1 MKFSRQIM
9 SIVAVG
15 ALLAACNQFKSQKT
29 ESGLKYQFFTQNE
42 AGKKAKLGDLIT
54 FDFKIQNS
62 SDSTLQTTFGSGNPI
77 KMPLQKGTFKGAF
90 EEGLAMLTAGD
101 SAVFFV
107 SADSLFRA
115 AQQPLPQ
122 AVKAGSDLKF
132 TVKMISVQTME
143 EFNNATI
150 QKQKDE
156 PKVIADFVAKNFPTA
171 TKTASGMA
179 FVIKKEGTGAVITA
193 GDVVKVNYTGKLLSG
208 KTFDT
213 SVGREPY
220 ELMAGAGGVIK
231 GWDETLLMMKQGE
244 QRTVIIPS
252 ELAYGPQGSQGA
264 IEPYTPLMFD
274 MEIVSVTK
282 GAKKK

>member
-9 SIVAVG
+9 SIVVAG
-15 ALLAACNQFKSQKT
+15 AMLTACNQFKNQKT

-42 AGKKAKLGDLIT
+42 SGKKAKIGDLIT

-62 SDSTLQTTFGSGNPI
+62 TDSTLQSTFSTGNPI

-90 EEGLAMLTAGD
+90 EEGLAMLAAGD

-107 SADSLFRA
+107 SADSLFKA
-115 AQQPLPQ
+115 AQQPLPPV
-122 AVKAGSDLKF
+122 VKPGSDLKF

-156 PKVIADFVAKNFPTA
+156 PKIVADFVAKNFPTA
-171 TKTASGMA
+171 TKTASGISY
-179 FVIKKEGTGAVITA
+179 VITKEGTGATIKT
-193 GDVVKVNYTGKLLSG
+193 GDNVLINYTGKFFNG
-208 KTFDT
+208 KTFDS
-213 SVGREPY
+213 SVGREPI
-220 ELMAGAGGVIK
+220 EFLAGTGRVIK
-231 GWDETLLMMKQGE
+231 GWDEILLLMKKGE
-244 QRTVIIPS
+244 KRTVVIPS
-252 ELAYGPQGSQGA
+252 ELGYGSQGSQGA

-274 MEIVSVTK
+274 MEVVDI
-282 GAKKK
+282 KK